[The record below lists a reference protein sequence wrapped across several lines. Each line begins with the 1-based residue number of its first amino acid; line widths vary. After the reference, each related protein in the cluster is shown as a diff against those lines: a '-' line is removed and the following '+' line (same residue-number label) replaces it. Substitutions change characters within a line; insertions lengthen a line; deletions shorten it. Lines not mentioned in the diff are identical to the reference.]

1 MSRVCPVGHPS
12 AAGMRSCPLCGRKYV
27 SEEQVVL
34 PPTKEQVLAEW
45 RARRRA
51 ARVAAET
58 ALPTETVVPDRTCEE
73 EALDPYPEP
82 RRPVVPL
89 EVAPRLLSVG
99 AAAMF
104 VSAFAL
110 GESVMALN

>member
-1 MSRVCPVGHPS
+1 M
-12 AAGMRSCPLCGRKYV
+12 

-34 PPTKEQVLAEW
+34 PPTKEEVLAEW

-51 ARVAAET
+51 ARAAEAEVAVET
-58 ALPTETVVPDRTCEE
+58 ALPTETVIPAARAPE
-73 EALDPYPEP
+73 EALDPYPES

-110 GESVMALN
+110 GESVMALNLFS